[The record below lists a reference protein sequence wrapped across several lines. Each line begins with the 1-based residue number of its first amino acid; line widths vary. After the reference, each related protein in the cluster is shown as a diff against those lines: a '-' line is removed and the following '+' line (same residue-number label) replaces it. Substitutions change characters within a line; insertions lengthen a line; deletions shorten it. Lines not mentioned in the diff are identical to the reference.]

1 MTFFRRHAPR
11 LVLIALAVLVV
22 VVVAPILVRVSVA
35 PKLYT
40 DVRVVPHADAVLVP
54 GASVVAGEPSEV
66 LAARADAA
74 IALYRAGTVRR
85 VLITGD
91 NASRTY
97 DEVGPILRYLIT
109 AGIPP
114 RDIFLDRYGFDT
126 YSSMYRARR
135 VFSARSLVVVTQDF
149 HLPRAVFLARSMG
162 IDATGLAVA
171 GGTNWDYARE
181 MPATAKALLDLVVGR
196 QPKYVGAPLPLAGA
210 GNASTTR

>member
-1 MTFFRRHAPR
+1 MIVLGL
-11 LVLIALAVLVV
+11 LVLAAASIA
-22 VVVAPILVRVSVA
+22 APILVRIAVA
-35 PKLYT
+35 TQLYT
-40 DVRVVPHADAVLVP
+40 DARVVPHADAVLIP
-54 GASVVAGEPSEV
+54 GASVVGGEPSAI

-85 VLITGD
+85 ILITGD

-97 DEVGPILRYLIT
+97 DEVGPTLRYVIA

-135 VFSARSLVVVTQDF
+135 VFGARSLVIVTQDF
-149 HLPRAVFLARSMG
+149 HLPRSVFLARSMG
-162 IDATGLAVA
+162 IDASGLAVS
-171 GGTNWDYARE
+171 GGSTWDYVRE
-181 MPATAKALLDLVVGR
+181 VPATMKALLDLARGR

-210 GNASTTR
+210 GNVN